1 METLALVSRGTFC
14 GIPVRV
20 AAVHALTVRAY
31 SLETDRLGFP
41 ILPFLS

>member
-1 METLALVSRGTFC
+1 MEPLALVSGGNFC

-20 AAVHALTVRAY
+20 AAIHALTVRAY
-31 SLETDRLGFP
+31 SLETDRLSSP